1 MGKYRNVLLLED
13 FSRCDKYCFLVNEET
28 KILDKLAFHGVKYS
42 VSEGEPVNAPASPAT
57 IRDTS
62 IPVSDGETISTK
74 EDETNWDPI
83 MANGSLVVEFFND
96 STVYYKVSCDQ
107 GDYTYTEVS
116 RSTSDKLED
125 IADTQNYRHTAL
137 DGTSVVF
144 GYSIAGNLDEGGYRI
159 TLTDQEGDVS
169 HALVPTDNLTLK
181 PGGSLVNGEPDA
193 QGAGY
198 LHTNILGESQEV
210 LFVLDSYTEGN
221 STFLQLK
228 DGANYI
234 SSEVDLCENITL
246 VSTNENQLLV
256 DKVGCT
262 WEFTLITP
270 CAGVVCPED
279 SFCDGSGNC
288 VQISYLDAPCQV
300 STIYYSSFNGFSLD

>member
-116 RSTSDKLED
+116 L
-125 IADTQNYRHTAL
+125 
-137 DGTSVVF
+137 
-144 GYSIAGNLDEGGYRI
+144 
-159 TLTDQEGDVS
+159 
-169 HALVPTDNLTLK
+169 
-181 PGGSLVNGEPDA
+181 SLI
-193 QGAGY
+193 
-198 LHTNILGESQEV
+198 HI
-210 LFVLDSYTEGN
+210 
-221 STFLQLK
+221 
-228 DGANYI
+228 
-234 SSEVDLCENITL
+234 
-246 VSTNENQLLV
+246 
-256 DKVGCT
+256 
-262 WEFTLITP
+262 
-270 CAGVVCPED
+270 
-279 SFCDGSGNC
+279 
-288 VQISYLDAPCQV
+288 
-300 STIYYSSFNGFSLD
+300 